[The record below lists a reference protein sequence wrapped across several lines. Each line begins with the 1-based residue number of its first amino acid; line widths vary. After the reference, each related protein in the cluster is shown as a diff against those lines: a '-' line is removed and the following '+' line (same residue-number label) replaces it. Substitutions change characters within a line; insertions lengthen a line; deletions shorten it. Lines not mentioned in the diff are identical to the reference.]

1 MDFESKLNVNTRA
14 YYCMKTADRWLS
26 VRLELLGA
34 LIGALAAFFA
44 TFSVMS
50 RDATPTGAGASGSG
64 FAGSA
69 DDGFAS
75 KAGLSLTY
83 AIGVTG
89 LLNWCVRSF
98 AQLEAAMN
106 SCERV
111 IHYM

>member
-1 MDFESKLNVNTRA
+1 
-14 YYCMKTADRWLS
+14 MKTADRWLS

-44 TFSVMS
+44 TLNVMG
-50 RDATPTGAGASGSG
+50 RDVSGGGASGSG
-64 FAGSA
+64 FAGAHA

-89 LLNWCVRSF
+89 
-98 AQLEAAMN
+98 
-106 SCERV
+106 
-111 IHYM
+111 